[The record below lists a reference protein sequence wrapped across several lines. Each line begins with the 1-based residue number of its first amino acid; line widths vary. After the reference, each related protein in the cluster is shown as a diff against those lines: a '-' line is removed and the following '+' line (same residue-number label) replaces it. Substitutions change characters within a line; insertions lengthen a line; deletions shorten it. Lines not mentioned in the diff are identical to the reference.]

1 MVEAGWQIVPPL
13 EAIRLSL
20 HCSVQQ
26 AARCY
31 NEAGIGAGE
40 AFRLI

>member
-1 MVEAGWQIVPPL
+1 MAEAGRQDVPQL
-13 EAIRLSL
+13 EATRLSL

-31 NEAGIGAGE
+31 NEAGIDAGK